1 MKLLKFSLPNCVPCK
16 TLSKQM
22 EELDL
27 SSFEVEELNL
37 FDNIEMGAQ
46 YGIRNVPM
54 VVVLNNEGF
63 EIGRIKNIEQVKELL
78 ENELHT
84 K

>member
-1 MKLLKFSLPNCVPCK
+1 
-16 TLSKQM
+16 M